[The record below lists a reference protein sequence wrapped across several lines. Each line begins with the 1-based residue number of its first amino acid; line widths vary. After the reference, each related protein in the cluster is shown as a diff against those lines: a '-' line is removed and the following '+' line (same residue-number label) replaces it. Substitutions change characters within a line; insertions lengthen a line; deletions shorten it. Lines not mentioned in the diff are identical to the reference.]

1 MATPRTRHTQLRP
14 KEEDSITINIL
25 IAIATTRTGRTTN
38 TIRLIQRK
46 VTSNAKEIRASS
58 TTIIITIA
66 TRLSVIKNNSSSQ
79 GMSSRRIRV
88 NRATQRNLSLALRQS
103 TTPRMP
109 AWHHRSDRSIWR
121 TQQALWKTQA
131 PSILPLWRLRLQV
144 RWHLQML
151 HLLLNLESSG

>member
-14 KEEDSITINIL
+14 KEEDSITI
-25 IAIATTRTGRTTN
+25 ATTRTGRTTN
-38 TIRLIQRK
+38 IIRLIQRK
-46 VTSNAKEIRASS
+46 VTSNSKEIRAS
-58 TTIIITIA
+58 TITITTA
-66 TRLSVIKNNSSSQ
+66 TRPSVIKNNSSSQ

-88 NRATQRNLSLALRQS
+88 NRATQCNLSLALRQS

-121 TQQALWKTQA
+121 TQQALSKTQA